1 MPKFYYCN
9 TFPWKPWIW
18 PNGFLPGKTVQMW
31 SEGGSQD
38 CDITAVAMCWE
49 WVPYWAGWA
58 VHCHHAPKFFKIF
71 FDIFRCAWMCGL
83 APETLL
89 CNWPETF
96 KLQYLNRIT
105 FCLCIQPWTFN
116 LQRLNN
122 ITFSLCLFL
131 YFFLIMDLQS
141 LKKNQKNYFGIR
153 FRLCSGVWHLPHLK
167 SLKSFLETKKE
178 EKPFVLVLMLACFTD

>member
-1 MPKFYYCN
+1 MAFYQERQ
-9 TFPWKPWIW
+9 W
-18 PNGFLPGKTVQMW
+18 W

-58 VHCHHAPKFFKIF
+58 VHCHHAPKISRYFLTFLDALGCVALHQKPFFALDQRPSSFSIWTESHF
-71 FDIFRCAWMCGL
+71 VFAFNCGL
-83 APETLL
+83 ST
-89 CNWPETF
+89 CNV
-96 KLQYLNRIT
+96 
-105 FCLCIQPWTFN
+105 WTISHLVFVSFSIFSWSWIFN
-116 LQRLNN
+116 VWE
-122 ITFSLCLFL
+122 
-131 YFFLIMDLQS
+131 
-141 LKKNQKNYFGIR
+141 KNQENYSGNR